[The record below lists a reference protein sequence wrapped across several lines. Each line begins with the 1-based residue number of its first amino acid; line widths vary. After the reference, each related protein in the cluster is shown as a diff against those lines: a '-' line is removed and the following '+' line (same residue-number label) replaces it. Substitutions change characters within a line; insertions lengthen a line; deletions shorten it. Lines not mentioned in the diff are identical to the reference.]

1 VTEEQDKEKKDDK
14 KKKKKT
20 EFYFDEKQGIRLTD
34 PQDPKRR
41 LAPLSMQASSSE
53 INGQQQ
59 LSIAIGCADGEI
71 FLWTPDSDLV
81 ISTSNR
87 P

>member
-1 VTEEQDKEKKDDK
+1 
-14 KKKKKT
+14 
-20 EFYFDEKQGIRLTD
+20 
-34 PQDPKRR
+34 
-41 LAPLSMQASSSE
+41 MQASSSE

-71 FLWTPDSDLV
+71 FLWTPGSDLL